1 MIEYAPEKPRENIIQ
16 HIMNNPEIRKKKDNY
31 AKHVIN
37 FIEKKGYAN
46 NINIS
51 NNNINDNYNQEM
63 QLNNNSMNILNNNEE
78 FNNIFI
84 NNNIPQEYQ
93 FMNNNN
99 LMMQIPGNLGMIN
112 NMNDLC
118 LNIDEGQ
125 DNLGHN

>member
-37 FIEKKGYAN
+37 FIEKKGYV
-46 NINIS
+46 
-51 NNNINDNYNQEM
+51 NNNQNNQS
-63 QLNNNSMNILNNNEE
+63 NMNILNNNEE
-78 FNNIFI
+78 FNNIFV

-99 LMMQIPGNLGMIN
+99 LMMQMDGNLGMIN
-112 NMNDLC
+112 NMNDLG
-118 LNIDEGQ
+118 LNIDKGQ

>member
-1 MIEYAPEKPRENIIQ
+1 MQ
-16 HIMNNPEIRKKKDNY
+16 MNNN
-31 AKHVIN
+31 
-37 FIEKKGYAN
+37 
-46 NINIS
+46 
-51 NNNINDNYNQEM
+51 
-63 QLNNNSMNILNNNEE
+63 MNILNNNEE

-112 NMNDLC
+112 NMNDLG